1 MSESYRKPAQ
11 VSDETRAALALATKP
26 LVERAADRRT
36 MLTSPQQWAVILE
49 RISENT

>member
-11 VSDETRAALALATKP
+11 VSDEAGGLLALPVKP
-26 LVERAADRRT
+26 LVARAADRRT
-36 MLTSPQQWAVILE
+36 PLTYRRRSAVILE